1 MIKGMLNTEW
11 VKAMLK
17 KHGPLTTVELRKI
30 RLGPD
35 GDGKAKSLGASLDEL
50 YKNGE
55 LLKKS
60 GNKWALA
67 TSIGW
72 GGVFSAMKPATT
84 RAAA

>member
-35 GDGKAKSLGASLDEL
+35 GDGVAKSLGCSLDEL

-55 LLKKS
+55 LLKKP

-72 GGVFSAMKPATT
+72 GGVFTAMKPVKT
-84 RAAA
+84 RTAA